1 MRYSPRII
9 AGLLAAAAT
18 ITVTLPLASL
28 FDESPWLVPA
38 LAGIVVVALAGM
50 LLRGLT
56 GRPGLVIIGQA
67 LVSAFYVLITQ
78 MGETTA
84 FGVVPTSQTVTAL
97 VAHVDEARET
107 ITTYAAPAPAT
118 PGIVVML
125 VIIVVVVALAVD
137 LSSSTATSPSV
148 AGLPLL
154 SLFLVSAANS
164 GGSLHWAW
172 FLVSA
177 SLWLA
182 MVVHQSDV
190 DLHGW
195 VTSIPLM
202 DHVDGEE
209 ATARSHRWQAL
220 RLGGFA
226 LATAVVVTTFVP
238 HMPTRYVLDGLGRG
252 GGGAGTS
259 DGIRLSTELDL
270 KRSLESPSQVP
281 VMRYTTDDPTP
292 QPLRVATVEDFEGGF
307 GSMRTRTLTPRA
319 GFTPRNP
326 LSSVP
331 DSIARDRRT
340 MVVEENGVAAPQLPL
355 PWLSESVDLGG
366 IPWTIG
372 RDGSARVQRT
382 PGTYSVAF
390 NELDL
395 DDEDFDGGDR
405 DNAVDNSAYRDAYLA
420 QDAAS
425 VPEINELAE
434 SLGSPDD
441 TPIEAAQSIQEY
453 LRGEDFDYSLELPPL
468 PEGRDPIVHFLQT
481 KVGYCQQFAATMTL
495 LARARG
501 IPARV
506 VVGFL
511 PGSSPNGRDRIVR
524 ASDAH
529 AWPELYFEG
538 VGWVRFE
545 PTPGQRAASVPG
557 YSINTANASTPTT
570 TDTSTSESTST
581 STTTTSEDAAAATPD
596 AAADVDEGTPRW
608 VWWLLT
614 LLGVLAV
621 LSIMPVTAVLARRR
635 ERRSARDDAQRVEIE
650 WRELIGQLEDLGI
663 RPPQG
668 STPRQAGQWIGQRM
682 HLEEQ
687 MQGQLDHVVDTLERA
702 RYARPGQDLP
712 DVTRDVGA
720 VIDRVRSSRQRSAQA
735 RSLLWPQDGVDAW
748 RAIGRA
754 VLDRLLRR
762 R

>member
-1 MRYSPRII
+1 MTDRPRII

-18 ITVTLPLASL
+18 MTVTLPLASL
-28 FDESPWLVPA
+28 FEESPWLVPA
-38 LAGIVVVALAGM
+38 LVGIVVVALAGM

-67 LVSAFYVLITQ
+67 LVGAFYVLITQ
-78 MGETTA
+78 LGDTTA
-84 FGVVPTSQTVTAL
+84 FGVLPTSQTLTAL

-118 PGIVVML
+118 PGIVVVL
-125 VIIVVVVALAVD
+125 VIIIVVVALAVD
-137 LSSSTATSPSV
+137 MSSATATSPSV

-154 SLFLVSAANS
+154 SLFLVSASNS

-172 FLVSA
+172 FLVGA
-177 SLWLA
+177 ALWLA

-202 DHVDGEE
+202 AHGDGEE
-209 ATARSHRWQAL
+209 VTARSHRWQAV

-226 LATAVVVTTFVP
+226 LAAAVVVTTFIP

-259 DGIRLSTELDL
+259 EGIRLSTELDL

-292 QPLRVATVEDFEGGF
+292 QPLRVAIVEDFEDGF
-307 GSMRTRTLTPRA
+307 GSMRSRTLTPR
-319 GFTPRNP
+319 GEFTPRNP

-340 MVVEENGVAAPQLPL
+340 MVVEENGVAAPQLPM
-355 PWLSESVDLGG
+355 PWLSESADLGG
-366 IPWTIG
+366 IPWAIG
-372 RDGSARVQRT
+372 RDGTAQVQRT

-395 DDEDFDGGDR
+395 DDEDFDGGDP
-405 DNAVDNSAYRDAYLA
+405 DNAVDTTAYRDAYLA

-453 LRGEDFDYSLELPPL
+453 LRGEDFDYSLELPPR

-557 YSINTANASTPTT
+557 YSINTDNASTDTT
-570 TDTSTSESTST
+570 SDTSTTESTST
-581 STTTTSEDAAAATPD
+581 STTTTTEDAGAATPD
-596 AAADVDEGTPRW
+596 AGADVDEGTPRW

-621 LSIMPVTAVLARRR
+621 LSIMPVTALLARRR
-635 ERRSARDDAQRVEIE
+635 ERRSARDDAQRVEME

-663 RPPQG
+663 RPPPG
-668 STPRQAGQWIGQRM
+668 STPRQAGQWIGRRM

-702 RYARPGQDLP
+702 RYARPGQELP
-712 DVTRDVGA
+712 DVSRDVGA

-735 RSLLWPQDGVDAW
+735 RSRLWPQDGVDAW
-748 RAIGRA
+748 RAMGRA
-754 VLDRLLRR
+754 VLDRLPHRR
-762 R
+762 

>member
-1 MRYSPRII
+1 MTYRPRII

-18 ITVTLPLASL
+18 MTVTLPLASL
-28 FDESPWLVPA
+28 FEESPWLVPA
-38 LAGIVVVALAGM
+38 LVGIVVVALAGM

-67 LVSAFYVLITQ
+67 LVGAFYVLITQ
-78 MGETTA
+78 LGDTTA
-84 FGVVPTSQTVTAL
+84 FGVLPTSQTLTAL

-118 PGIVVML
+118 PGIVVVL
-125 VIIVVVVALAVD
+125 VIIIVVVALAVD
-137 LSSSTATSPSV
+137 MSSATATSPSV

-154 SLFLVSAANS
+154 SLFLVSASNS

-172 FLVSA
+172 FLVGA
-177 SLWLA
+177 ALWLA

-202 DHVDGEE
+202 AHGDGEE
-209 ATARSHRWQAL
+209 VTARSHRWQAV

-226 LATAVVVTTFVP
+226 LAAAVVVTTFIP

-259 DGIRLSTELDL
+259 EGIRLSTELDL

-292 QPLRVATVEDFEGGF
+292 QPLRVAIVEDFEDGF
-307 GSMRTRTLTPRA
+307 GSMRSRTLTPR
-319 GFTPRNP
+319 GEFTPRNP

-340 MVVEENGVAAPQLPL
+340 MVVEENGVAAPQLPM
-355 PWLSESVDLGG
+355 PWLSESADLGG
-366 IPWTIG
+366 IPWAIG
-372 RDGSARVQRT
+372 RDGTAQVQRT

-395 DDEDFDGGDR
+395 DDEDFDGGDP
-405 DNAVDNSAYRDAYLA
+405 DNAVDTTAYRDAYLA

-453 LRGEDFDYSLELPPL
+453 LRGEDFDYSLELPPR

-557 YSINTANASTPTT
+557 YSINTDNASTDTT
-570 TDTSTSESTST
+570 SDTSTTESTST
-581 STTTTSEDAAAATPD
+581 STTTTTEDAGAATPD
-596 AAADVDEGTPRW
+596 AGADVDEGTPRW

-621 LSIMPVTAVLARRR
+621 LSIMPVTALLARRR
-635 ERRSARDDAQRVEIE
+635 ERRSARDDAQRVEME

-663 RPPQG
+663 RPPPG
-668 STPRQAGQWIGQRM
+668 STPRQAGQWIGRRM

-702 RYARPGQDLP
+702 RYARPGQELP
-712 DVTRDVGA
+712 DVSRDVGA

-735 RSLLWPQDGVDAW
+735 RSRLWPQDGVDAW
-748 RAIGRA
+748 RAMGRA
-754 VLDRLLRR
+754 VLDRLPHRR
-762 R
+762 